1 MQLMVPQGRSTAL
14 PPVPLEVLRQ
24 QVGHVPERPGL
35 GQMLRLTALGL
46 GLTLIPFIGWATMTT
61 MEQAVGAA
69 GQLVPEGR
77 RKTIN
82 LLEPGI
88 LRRIMVQEGSVVQA
102 GQPLL
107 QLDVT
112 QAEASAIQARAAHWS
127 SRARAARLAAEQ
139 AGERRLAFPPEVAEQ
154 GRADPA
160 TAVFLQ
166 AEQALFGAR
175 WAAFD
180 GQVAVQERSV
190 SQLREQVAGAW
201 AQREGAQ
208 RQVLAVRE
216 QIAGYN
222 RLLTEG
228 FASRF
233 LILNLQ
239 QQEASF
245 VAAIGRAEAQER
257 QLREGII
264 QAQRQLEGIRLQ
276 RLADIATDIQ
286 STEAAIATAQQQLRA
301 AEDVLARREVVAPE
315 DGRVTSVQAFTP
327 GASILP
333 GQPILDLVPLRD
345 RLVIDARVRQEG
357 NERVTVGQAVN
368 IRLTAYKVRSVPM
381 VHGHVTTVGADA
393 VVPPDG
399 GVPYFPVRVE
409 LDPRTLELVPE
420 VQLVAGMPAELY
432 ILGTPRTPLSMMLTP
447 VRHFLRRAFRD

>member
-1 MQLMVPQGRSTAL
+1 MQLMVPQGRPTIL

-24 QVGHVPERPGL
+24 QVGHVAERPGL
-35 GQMLRLTALGL
+35 GHMLRLTALGL
-46 GLTLIPFIGWATMTT
+46 GLTLILFLGWATMTK
-61 MEQAVGAA
+61 MEQAVLAS
-69 GQLVPEGR
+69 GQFVPEGR

-82 LLEPGI
+82 LMEPGI

-102 GQPLL
+102 SQPLL

-112 QAEASAIQARAAHWS
+112 QAEADAIQARAATWS
-127 SRARAARLAAEQ
+127 GRARAARLAAEQ
-139 AGERRLAFPPEVAEQ
+139 AGERRLDFPPEVAAE
-154 GRADPA
+154 GKADPA
-160 TAVFLQ
+160 IAVFLQ

-180 GQVAVQERSV
+180 GQVAVQERAV
-190 SQLREQVAGAW
+190 TQLRQRVAGAR

-245 VAAIGRAEAQER
+245 AAAIGQAEAQAA

-264 QAQRQLEGIRLQ
+264 QAQRQLAGIRLQ

-286 STEAAIATAQQQLRA
+286 ATETAIAAAQQQLRA
-301 AEDVLARREVVAPE
+301 TEDVLARREVLAPE
-315 DGRVTSVQAFTP
+315 DGRVTNIQAFTP

-345 RLVIDARVRQEG
+345 RLVIEGRVEQEG
-357 NERVTVGQAVN
+357 NERITIGQPVN
-368 IRLTAYKVRSVPM
+368 IRLTPYKMRSVPM
-381 VHGHVTTVGADA
+381 VHGHVSTIGADA
-393 VVPPDG
+393 IVRPDG
-399 GVPYFPVRVE
+399 GAPYFMVRVE
-409 LDPRTLELVPE
+409 LDPHTLNLVPE
-420 VQLVAGMPAELY
+420 VGLVAGMPAELY
-432 ILGTPRTPLSMMLTP
+432 ILGTPRTPISMVLAP
-447 VRHFLRRAFRD
+447 LRSFFRRSFRD

>member
-1 MQLMVPQGRSTAL
+1 MVPQGRPTAL

-35 GQMLRLTALGL
+35 GHMLRLTALGL
-46 GLTLIPFIGWATMTT
+46 GLALVPFIAWATMTRV
-61 MEQAVGAA
+61 EQAVVAP

-77 RKTIN
+77 RKTVN

-112 QAEASAIQARAAHWS
+112 QAEADAIQARAAYWS
-127 SRARAARLAAEQ
+127 GRARAARLAAEQ
-139 AGERRLAFPPEVAEQ
+139 AGERQLAFPPEVAAQ
-154 GRADPA
+154 GEADPA
-160 TAVFLQ
+160 IAVFLQ
-166 AEQALFGAR
+166 AEQALFAAR

-180 GQVAVQERSV
+180 GQAAVQERAV
-190 SQLREQVAGAW
+190 TQLHAQVAGAR

-216 QIAGYN
+216 QIAGYG

-233 LILNLQ
+233 LVLNLQ
-239 QQEASF
+239 QQEAGF
-245 VAAIGRAEAQER
+245 VAAIGRAAAQEA
-257 QLREGII
+257 QLREGIV

-286 STEAAIATAQQQLRA
+286 ATEAAIASAQQQLRA
-301 AEDVLARREVVAPE
+301 AEDVLARREVLAPE
-315 DGRVTSVQAFTP
+315 DGRVTNVQAFTP
-327 GASILP
+327 GASILA

-345 RLVIDARVRQEG
+345 RLVIEGRVEQEG

-368 IRLTAYKVRSVPM
+368 IRLTPYKMRSVPM

-393 VVPPDG
+393 VTPPDG
-399 GVPYFPVRVE
+399 GAPYFPVRIT
-409 LDPRTLELVPE
+409 LDPRALELVPE
-420 VQLVAGMPAELY
+420 VQLMAGMPTELY
-432 ILGTPRTPLSMMLTP
+432 ILGTPRTPITMVLAP
-447 VRHFLRRAFRD
+447 VRNFLRRAFRD

>member
-1 MQLMVPQGRSTAL
+1 MQLMVPQGRPTAL

-35 GQMLRLTALGL
+35 GHMLRLTALGL
-46 GLTLIPFIGWATMTT
+46 GLALIPFVGWATMTT

-127 SRARAARLAAEQ
+127 ARARAARLAAEQ

-160 TAVFLQ
+160 IAVFLQ

-190 SQLREQVAGAW
+190 SQLREQVAGAR

-245 VAAIGRAEAQER
+245 VAAIGQAEAQER

-264 QAQRQLEGIRLQ
+264 QAQGQLEGIRLQ

-315 DGRVTSVQAFTP
+315 DGRVTNVQAFTP

-357 NERVTVGQAVN
+357 NERVTVGQAAN

-432 ILGTPRTPLSMMLTP
+432 ILGTPRTPLNMMLTP